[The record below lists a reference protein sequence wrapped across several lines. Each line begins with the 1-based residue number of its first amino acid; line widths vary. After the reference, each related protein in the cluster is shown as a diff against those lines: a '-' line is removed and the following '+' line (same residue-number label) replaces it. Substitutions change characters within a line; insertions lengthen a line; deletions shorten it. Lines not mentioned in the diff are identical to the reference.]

1 MLVSRQRFEELVAD
15 ALDEIPP
22 ELASEMDN
30 VAVLV
35 EEWPRDDQRQGVH
48 GQLLGLYEGTP
59 LTKRGPSSYS
69 GVTPDRITIFSG
81 PLCEYAR
88 DEHQLAANVRVTVLH
103 EVGHFFG
110 LTEARLRELG
120 WA

>member
-1 MLVSRQRFEELVAD
+1 VLVSRRRFEELVAD

-22 ELASEMDN
+22 ELASEMEN

-35 EEWPRDDQRQGVH
+35 EDWPRDDQRRGVR
-48 GQLLGLYEGTP
+48 GQLLGLYEGIP

-69 GVTPDRITIFSG
+69 GVSPDRITIFLG
-81 PLCEYAR
+81 PLCERAN
-88 DEHQLAANVRVTVLH
+88 DELELATNVRVTVLH

-110 LTEARLRELG
+110 MSEARLRELG